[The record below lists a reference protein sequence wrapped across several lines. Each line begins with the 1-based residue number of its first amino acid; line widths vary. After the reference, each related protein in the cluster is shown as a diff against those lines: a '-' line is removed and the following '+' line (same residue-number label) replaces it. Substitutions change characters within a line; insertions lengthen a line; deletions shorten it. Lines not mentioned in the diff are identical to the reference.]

1 MKTPL
6 PTRWAEWLEWRLLG
20 PDACIRNVFLPAHS
34 RHWKNQTN
42 LVAAILHSV
51 GLAALLAAS
60 MSDAGQ
66 TPMMKQYHAMR
77 RSLPQDVLL
86 FFRLGDFYE
95 MFFEDAKVAASILN
109 LALTKRNDIPM
120 CGVPYHSAT
129 GYIARLIRGGKRVAI
144 AEQTTEPVPG
154 KLVEREISQVISA
167 GTVIDLNM
175 LESRRNNYLAAVYRS
190 SPKLLGLAVVDH
202 TTGEFRVAEFAESA
216 ELDDELGRL
225 QPAEVIHADEQTE
238 EFGAIKGA
246 TAVEAWPFLY
256 DQAHHFLLDHFKVQS
271 LDGFGCGGMKAAPCA
286 AGAILFYLRDVL
298 RRNTAHIRR
307 MQRAAND
314 KCVIIDAASRAN
326 LDLVSHRSG
335 QEHTLLAALDRTNTP
350 MGARRLRDWIL
361 HPLREL
367 EPLRARQDVI
377 EALIAQP
384 FILTKC
390 RETLKDIRDIERTL
404 GRLNQ
409 AGNARDMQVLGQ
421 SLMEVPNVRAHLE
434 ALGGGL
440 ALVSELAPRLRDF
453 HEVTD
458 LIARAIVDE
467 PPGTTKDGG
476 LIRDGWNAE
485 LDEIRRASTDG
496 KQWVADLQTREIE
509 RTGIS
514 SLKVKFNAVFG
525 YFIEITK
532 ANLAK
537 VPLDYTRKQT
547 TANGERF
554 ITPELKQMEDKIL
567 GADER
572 AKRIEFEEF
581 QSLRTRV
588 LEHMDAIQD
597 TADAL
602 AVVDVLCGLTE
613 TARLFNYCRPLLNDS
628 LSLYIKDGRHPVLD
642 QNLTEEKFVPNDVL
656 LEPGENRLIILTGPN
671 MAGKSTYIRQVA
683 LLTLMAQ
690 TGSFIP
696 AARAEIGLVDRIFT
710 RVGASDDL
718 SRGQSTFMVEMN
730 ETAAILNNATD
741 RSLVIL
747 DEIGRGTATFDGLA
761 IAWSVAEHLH
771 DEVQCRTIFAT
782 HYHELTALSDKRPA
796 VRNANVAVRE
806 WNDRIIFLR
815 KIIPGAADKSYG
827 IQVAR
832 LAGLPQPIIER
843 AKQILGKLEGGSH
856 HPDGPPQENSVATMK
871 KPRAKKTA
879 SAEEV
884 NGPVTRQVELEL
896 F

>member
-1 MKTPL
+1 
-6 PTRWAEWLEWRLLG
+6 
-20 PDACIRNVFLPAHS
+20 
-34 RHWKNQTN
+34 
-42 LVAAILHSV
+42 
-51 GLAALLAAS
+51 
-60 MSDAGQ
+60 MSADTQ

-77 RSLPQDVLL
+77 RSLPADVLL

-109 LALTKRNDIPM
+109 VALTKRNEMPM

-129 GYIARLIRGGKRVAI
+129 GYIARLIRSGKRVAI
-144 AEQTTEPVPG
+144 AEQTSEPVPG
-154 KLVEREISQVISA
+154 KLVEREITQVISA

-202 TTGEFRVAEFAESA
+202 TTGEFRIVEFADRE
-216 ELDDELGRL
+216 ELEDELGRL
-225 QPAEVIHADEQTE
+225 QPAEVIHADDQAA
-238 EFGAIKGA
+238 EFGGLKGA
-246 TAVEAWPFLY
+246 TAVESWPFLY
-256 DQAHHFLLDHFKVQS
+256 DQAMHGLLDHFKVQS
-271 LDGFGCGGMKAAPCA
+271 LDGFGCGGMKAAACA
-286 AGAILFYLRDVL
+286 AGAILYYLRDVL
-298 RRNTAHIRR
+298 RRNTSHIRR
-307 MQRAAND
+307 LQRAANE

-335 QEHTLLAALDRTNTP
+335 QENTLLAALDRTNTP

-367 EPLRARQDVI
+367 EPLRARQDLI

-384 FILTKC
+384 FLLTKC

-409 AGNARDMQVLGQ
+409 SGNARDMQVLGQ

-434 ALGGGL
+434 ALGEGL
-440 ALVSELAPRLRDF
+440 ALVGELTPRLRDF

-476 LIRDGWNAE
+476 LIRDGWHAE

-496 KQWVADLQTREIE
+496 KQWIADLQTREIE

-532 ANLAK
+532 SNLTK

-547 TANGERF
+547 TANGERY

-572 AKRIEFEEF
+572 ARRIEFEEF

-597 TADAL
+597 TAEAL
-602 AVVDVLCGLTE
+602 AVVDVLCGLAE

-696 AARAEIGLVDRIFT
+696 AAQAEIGLVDRIFT
-710 RVGASDDL
+710 RVGASDDI

-747 DEIGRGTATFDGLA
+747 DEIGRGTATFDGLS
-761 IAWSVAEHLH
+761 IAWAVAEHLH

-843 AKQILGKLEGGSH
+843 AKQILHKLEGGSH
-856 HPDGPPQENSVATMK
+856 NPDAAPVTEDTVAVVK
-871 KPRAKKTA
+871 KPRTRRTA

-884 NGPVTRQVELEL
+884 GGPVSRQAELEL
-896 F
+896 FS

>member
-1 MKTPL
+1 MEVRDL
-6 PTRWAEWLEWRLLG
+6 SQVLRSWG
-20 PDACIRNVFLPAHS
+20 PVSI
-34 RHWKNQTN
+34 WT
-42 LVAAILHSV
+42 AI
-51 GLAALLAAS
+51 

-66 TPMMKQYHAMR
+66 TPMMKQYHALR

-109 LALTKRNDIPM
+109 LSLTRRNEIPM
-120 CGVPYHSAT
+120 CGVPYHSAE
-129 GYIARLIRGGKRVAI
+129 GYISRLIRAGKRVAI
-144 AEQTTEPVPG
+144 AEQTTAPIPG

-167 GTVIDLNM
+167 GTVIDMNM
-175 LESRRNNYLAAVYRS
+175 LDTRRNNYVAAAYRS
-190 SPKLLGLAVVDH
+190 SAKLLGLACVDL
-202 TTGEFRVAEFAESA
+202 TTGECRLAEFGDIA
-216 ELDDELGRL
+216 ELVDEIGRL
-225 QPAEVIHADEQTE
+225 HPAETLHSDEQTG
-238 EFGAIKGA
+238 EFAALKGA
-246 TAVEAWPFLY
+246 TVIEPWPFHY
-256 DQAHHFLLDHFKVQS
+256 DQAHHLLLEHFKVQS
-271 LDGFGCGGMKAAPCA
+271 LDGFGCGGMKAAASC
-286 AGAILFYLRDVL
+286 AGAILYYLRDVL
-298 RRNTAHIRR
+298 RRNVAHIRR
-307 MQRAAND
+307 IQRAEND
-314 KCVIIDAASRAN
+314 KVVLIDAASRAN
-326 LDLVSHRSG
+326 LDLVTSRSG
-335 QEHTLLAALDRTNTP
+335 QEHTLLSALDRTNTP

-367 EPLRARQDVI
+367 GPLRARQDLI
-377 EALIAQP
+377 ESLIAQP
-384 FILTKC
+384 FLLTKC
-390 RETLKDIRDIERTL
+390 RETLKDIRDVERAL

-409 AGNARDMQVLGQ
+409 SGNARDMLVLGQ
-421 SLMEVPNVRAHLE
+421 SLSEVPNVRAHLE
-434 ALGGGL
+434 ALGEGL
-440 ALVSELAPRLRDF
+440 ALASELCPRLRDF
-453 HEVTD
+453 AEVTD
-458 LIARAIVDE
+458 LVSRAIVDE

-476 LIRDGWNAE
+476 ILREGWHAE

-496 KQWVADLQTREIE
+496 KQWIADLQTREIE

-532 ANLAK
+532 SNLGK

-547 TANGERF
+547 TANGERY

-572 AKRIEFEEF
+572 ARRIEFEEF

-597 TADAL
+597 AAEAL
-602 AVVDVLCGLTE
+602 AVVDVLCGLAE

-628 LSLYIKDGRHPVLD
+628 YSLYIKDGRHPVLD

-656 LEPGENRLIILTGPN
+656 LEPQENRLIILTGPN

-696 AARAEIGLVDRIFT
+696 AAQAEIGIVDRIFT
-710 RVGASDDL
+710 RVGASDDI

-730 ETAAILNNATD
+730 ETSAILNNATD

-771 DEVQCRTIFAT
+771 DEVKCRTIFAT

-815 KIIPGAADKSYG
+815 KIIPGPADKSYG

-843 AKQILGKLEGGSH
+843 AKQILARLEGGSH
-856 HPDGPPQENSVATMK
+856 QLDSPAPPQEDPGAALK

-884 NGPVTRQVELEL
+884 NGPATRQVELEL

>member
-1 MKTPL
+1 
-6 PTRWAEWLEWRLLG
+6 
-20 PDACIRNVFLPAHS
+20 
-34 RHWKNQTN
+34 
-42 LVAAILHSV
+42 
-51 GLAALLAAS
+51 
-60 MSDAGQ
+60 
-66 TPMMKQYHAMR
+66 MMKQYHAMR
-77 RSLPQDVLL
+77 RSLPADVIL
-86 FFRLGDFYE
+86 FYRLGDFYE
-95 MFFEDAKVAASILN
+95 MFFEDAKVAAGILN
-109 LALTKRNDIPM
+109 LALTRRNDMPM
-120 CGVPYHSAT
+120 CGVPYHAAE
-129 GYIARLIRGGKRVAI
+129 GYIARLVKEGKRVAI
-144 AEQTTEPVPG
+144 AEQTSEPIPG
-154 KLVEREISQVISA
+154 KLVEREISQVITA

-190 SPKLLGLAVVDH
+190 SAKSLGLAFVDH
-202 TTGEFRVAEFAESA
+202 TTGEFRVVEFT
-216 ELDDELGRL
+216 ELSELIDELGRL
-225 QPAEVIHADEQTE
+225 QPAEVLHSDEQTG
-238 EFGAIKGA
+238 EFGALKGA
-246 TAVEAWPFLY
+246 TALEPWPFLY
-256 DQAHHFLLDHFKVQS
+256 DQAHHLLLEHFKVQS
-271 LDGFGCGGMKAAPCA
+271 LDGFGCAGMKPAASA
-286 AGAILFYLRDVL
+286 AGAILYYIRDVL
-298 RRNTAHIRR
+298 RRNVAHIRR
-307 MQRAAND
+307 LQAAGND
-314 KCVIIDAASRAN
+314 KTVVIDAASRAN
-326 LDLVSHRSG
+326 LDLVSNRNG
-335 QEHTLLAALDRTNTP
+335 QEHTLLSAMDRTCTP

-367 EPLRARQDVI
+367 EPLHARQDVI
-377 EALIAQP
+377 ESLITQP
-384 FILTKC
+384 FLLTKC
-390 RETLKDIRDIERTL
+390 RETLRDIRDVERTL

-409 AGNARDMQVLGQ
+409 AGSARDMQTLGL
-421 SLMEVPNVRAHLE
+421 SLAQVPDVRAHLE
-434 ALGGGL
+434 ALGGSL
-440 ALVSELAPRLRDF
+440 TLVHELSPRLRDF
-453 HEVTD
+453 QEVTS

-467 PPGTTKDGG
+467 PPGTVKDGG
-476 LIRDGWNAE
+476 LFREGWHAE
-485 LDEIRRASTDG
+485 LDELRRASTDG
-496 KQWVADLQTREIE
+496 KQWIADLQTREIE
-509 RTGIS
+509 RTGIK

-532 ANLAK
+532 SNLAS
-537 VPLDYTRKQT
+537 VPDDYTRKQT
-547 TANGERF
+547 TANGERY

-572 AKRIEFEEF
+572 SKRLEYEEF
-581 QSLRTRV
+581 QLLRARL

-602 AVVDVLCGLTE
+602 AVVDVLCGLAE

-642 QNLTEEKFVPNDVL
+642 QNLTDEKFVPNDVL
-656 LEPGENRLIILTGPN
+656 LEPNENRLVILTGPN

-696 AARAEIGLVDRIFT
+696 AAQAEIGLVDRIFT

-771 DEVQCRTIFAT
+771 DNVQCRTIFAT

-856 HPDGPPQENSVATMK
+856 NPDGPAPPQENTVATAK

-879 SAEEV
+879 SAEDV

>member
-1 MKTPL
+1 
-6 PTRWAEWLEWRLLG
+6 
-20 PDACIRNVFLPAHS
+20 
-34 RHWKNQTN
+34 
-42 LVAAILHSV
+42 
-51 GLAALLAAS
+51 
-60 MSDAGQ
+60 
-66 TPMMKQYHAMR
+66 MMKQYHALR
-77 RSLPQDVLL
+77 RTLPADVLL

-95 MFFEDAKVAASILN
+95 MFFEDAMAAAGILN
-109 LALTKRNDIPM
+109 VALTKRNDMPM
-120 CGVPYHSAT
+120 CGVPYHSAE
-129 GYIARLIRGGKRVAI
+129 GYIAKLIRHGKRVAI
-144 AEQTTEPVPG
+144 AEQTSEPVPG
-154 KLVEREISQVISA
+154 RIVEREISQVISA

-175 LESRRNNYLAAVYRS
+175 LESRRNNYLAAVFRS
-190 SPKLLGLAVVDH
+190 SPKVLGLAFIDH
-202 TTGEFRVAEFAESA
+202 TTGEFRVSEFAGIS
-216 ELDDELGRL
+216 ELLDELGRL
-225 QPAEVIHADEQTE
+225 QPAEMLYADDQTP
-238 EFGAIKGA
+238 EFGALKGA
-246 TAVEAWPFLY
+246 TALEVWPFMY
-256 DQAHHFLLDHFKVQS
+256 DQAHHLLLEHFKVQS
-271 LDGFGCGGMKAAPCA
+271 LDGFGCAGMRAAASA
-286 AGAILFYLRDVL
+286 AGAILYYIRDVL
-298 RRNTAHIRR
+298 RRSVAHVRR
-307 MQRAAND
+307 MQAAGNE
-314 KCVIIDAASRAN
+314 KTVIIDAASRAN

-335 QEHTLLAALDRTNTP
+335 LENTLLYALDRTGTP

-367 EPLRARQDVI
+367 ELLKARQDVI
-377 EALIAQP
+377 EAMIAQS

-390 RETLKDIRDIERTL
+390 RETLRDIRDIERTL
-404 GRLNQ
+404 SRLNQ
-409 AGNARDMQVLGQ
+409 AGNARDMQTLGT
-421 SLMEVPNVRAHLE
+421 SLKQVPDVSAHLE
-434 ALGGGL
+434 ALGRSL
-440 ALVSELAPRLRDF
+440 ALVAELAPRLRDF
-453 HEVTD
+453 TEVTD
-458 LIARAIVDE
+458 LIAKAIVDE
-467 PPGTTKDGG
+467 PPAPVKEGG
-476 LIRDGWNAE
+476 IFRDGWHAE
-485 LDEIRRASTDG
+485 LDELRRASTDG
-496 KQWVADLQTREIE
+496 KQWIADLQAREIE
-509 RTGIS
+509 RTGIK

-532 ANLAK
+532 SNLSS
-537 VPLDYTRKQT
+537 VPADYTRKQT
-547 TANGERF
+547 TANGERY

-572 AKRIEFEEF
+572 MKRLEYEEF
-581 QSLRTRV
+581 QILRARV
-588 LEHMDAIQD
+588 LQHMDAIQD

-602 AVVDVLCGLTE
+602 AVVDVLCSLAE

-656 LEPGENRLIILTGPN
+656 LEPAENRLIILTGPN

-696 AARAEIGLVDRIFT
+696 ASQAEIGLVDRIFT

-730 ETAAILNNATD
+730 ETAAILNNATE

-771 DEVQCRTIFAT
+771 DNVQCRTIFAT

-815 KIIPGAADKSYG
+815 RIIPGAADKSYG

-832 LAGLPQPIIER
+832 LAGLPQPIIDR
-843 AKQILGKLEGGSH
+843 AKEILGKLESTGQQ
-856 HPDGPPQENSVATMK
+856 PDAIGHAAVESTPLR
-871 KPRAKKTA
+871 KPRARKAA

-884 NGPVTRQVELEL
+884 DGPVSKQAELEL
-896 F
+896 FN

>member
-1 MKTPL
+1 
-6 PTRWAEWLEWRLLG
+6 
-20 PDACIRNVFLPAHS
+20 
-34 RHWKNQTN
+34 
-42 LVAAILHSV
+42 
-51 GLAALLAAS
+51 
-60 MSDAGQ
+60 MSADTQ

-77 RSLPQDVLL
+77 RSLPADVLL

-109 LALTKRNDIPM
+109 VALTKRNEMPM

-129 GYIARLIRGGKRVAI
+129 GYIARLIRSGKRVAI
-144 AEQTTEPVPG
+144 AEQTSEPVPG
-154 KLVEREISQVISA
+154 KLVEREITQVISA

-202 TTGEFRVAEFAESA
+202 TTGEFRIVEFANRD
-216 ELDDELGRL
+216 ELEDELGRL
-225 QPAEVIHADEQTE
+225 QPAEVIHADDQAA
-238 EFGAIKGA
+238 EFGGFKGA
-246 TAVEAWPFLY
+246 TAVESWPFLY
-256 DQAHHFLLDHFKVQS
+256 DQAMHGLLDHFKVQS

-286 AGAILFYLRDVL
+286 AGAILYYLRDVL
-298 RRNTAHIRR
+298 RRNTSHIRR
-307 MQRAAND
+307 LQRAANE

-335 QEHTLLAALDRTNTP
+335 QENTLLAALDRTNTP

-367 EPLRARQDVI
+367 EPLRARQDLI

-384 FILTKC
+384 FLLTKC

-404 GRLNQ
+404 ARLNQ
-409 AGNARDMQVLGQ
+409 SGNARDIQVLGQ

-434 ALGGGL
+434 ALGEGL
-440 ALVSELAPRLRDF
+440 ALVGELTPRLRDF

-476 LIRDGWNAE
+476 LIRDGWHAE

-496 KQWVADLQTREIE
+496 KQWIADLQTREIE
-509 RTGIS
+509 RTGIN

-532 ANLAK
+532 ANLTK

-572 AKRIEFEEF
+572 ARRIEFEEF
-581 QSLRTRV
+581 QSLRARA

-597 TADAL
+597 TAEAL
-602 AVVDVLCGLTE
+602 AVVDVLCGLAE

-696 AARAEIGLVDRIFT
+696 AAQAEIGLVDRIFT

-843 AKQILGKLEGGSH
+843 AKQILGKLEGRSH
-856 HPDGPPQENSVATMK
+856 NPDAPAAENTVAVVK

-884 NGPVTRQVELEL
+884 GGPVSRQVELEL

>member
-1 MKTPL
+1 
-6 PTRWAEWLEWRLLG
+6 
-20 PDACIRNVFLPAHS
+20 
-34 RHWKNQTN
+34 
-42 LVAAILHSV
+42 
-51 GLAALLAAS
+51 
-60 MSDAGQ
+60 MSDSGL

-77 RSLPQDVLL
+77 RSLPADVLL

-95 MFFEDAKVAASILN
+95 MFFEDAKVAAGILN
-109 LALTKRNDIPM
+109 VALTRRNDMPM

-129 GYIARLIRGGKRVAI
+129 GYIAKLIRHGKRVAI
-144 AEQTTEPVPG
+144 AEQTSEPIPG
-154 KLVEREISQVISA
+154 KIVDREITQVISA
-167 GTVIDLNM
+167 GTIIDLNM
-175 LESRRNNYLAAVYRS
+175 LESRRNNYLAAAFRS
-190 SPKLLGLAVVDH
+190 SAKLLGLAFVDH
-202 TTGEFRVAEFAESA
+202 TTGEFRVAEYADIS
-216 ELDDELGRL
+216 ELMDEIGRL
-225 QPAEVIHADEQTE
+225 QPAELLHPDDQTG
-238 EFGAIKGA
+238 EFGALKGA
-246 TAVEAWPFLY
+246 TALEPWPFLY
-256 DQAHHFLLDHFKVQS
+256 DQAHHLLLEHFKVQS
-271 LDGFGCGGMKAAPCA
+271 LDGFGCAGMKAAASA
-286 AGAILFYLRDVL
+286 AGAILYYIRDVL
-298 RRNTAHIRR
+298 RRNVTHIRR
-307 MQRAAND
+307 MQAAGNE
-314 KCVIIDAASRAN
+314 KSVIIDAASRAN

-335 QEHTLLAALDRTNTP
+335 AENTLLYALDRTNTP

-377 EALIAQP
+377 EALMAQP

-390 RETLKDIRDIERTL
+390 RETLKEIRDIERTL
-404 GRLNQ
+404 SRLNQ

-421 SLMEVPNVRAHLE
+421 SLKEVPNVRAHLQ
-434 ALGGGL
+434 ALGDGL
-440 ALVSELAPRLRDF
+440 PLVEEFAPRLRDF
-453 HEVTD
+453 VEVTD
-458 LIARAIVDE
+458 LIERAIVDE
-467 PPGTTKDGG
+467 PPAPVKEGG
-476 LIRDGWNAE
+476 IFRDGWLPE
-485 LDEIRRASTDG
+485 LDEIRRGSTDG
-496 KQWVADLQTREIE
+496 KQWIADLQTREIE
-509 RTGIS
+509 RTGIK

-532 ANLAK
+532 SNLGN

-547 TANGERF
+547 TANGERY

-572 AKRIEFEEF
+572 TKRIEYEEF
-581 QSLRTRV
+581 QNLRIRV
-588 LEHMDAIQD
+588 LQHMDAIQD

-656 LEPGENRLIILTGPN
+656 LEPAENRLIILTGPN

-696 AARAEIGLVDRIFT
+696 AAQAEIGLVDRIFT

-771 DEVQCRTIFAT
+771 DQVKCRTIFAT

-832 LAGLPQPIIER
+832 LAGLPQPIIDR
-843 AKQILGKLEGGSH
+843 AKQILAKLEAPSQK
-856 HPDGPPQENSVATMK
+856 PDAAAEPAAENAVAGLK
-871 KPRAKKTA
+871 KPRARKTA

-884 NGPVTRQVELEL
+884 GGPVSQQVELEL

>member
-1 MKTPL
+1 
-6 PTRWAEWLEWRLLG
+6 
-20 PDACIRNVFLPAHS
+20 
-34 RHWKNQTN
+34 
-42 LVAAILHSV
+42 
-51 GLAALLAAS
+51 

-77 RSLPQDVLL
+77 RTLPADVLL

-95 MFFEDAKVAASILN
+95 MFFEDAKVAAGILN
-109 LALTKRNDIPM
+109 VALTKRNDIPM

-129 GYIARLIRGGKRVAI
+129 GYIARLIRSGKRVAI
-144 AEQTTEPVPG
+144 AEQTSEPTPG
-154 KLVEREISQVISA
+154 KIVEREISQVISA

-202 TTGEFRVAEFAESA
+202 TTGEFRVAEFLEID
-216 ELDDELGRL
+216 ELHDELGRL
-225 QPAEVIHADEQTE
+225 QPAEVIHADEQTG

-246 TAVEAWPFLY
+246 TAVEAWPFLF
-256 DQAHHFLLDHFKVQS
+256 DQAMHCLLDHFKVQS
-271 LDGFGCGGMKAAPCA
+271 LDGFGCAGMKAAPCA
-286 AGAILFYLRDVL
+286 AGAILHYLRDVL
-298 RRNTAHIRR
+298 RRNTTHIRR
-307 MQRAAND
+307 LQRAANEQ
-314 KCVIIDAASRAN
+314 CVIIDAASRAN

-367 EPLRARQDVI
+367 EPLHARQDVI
-377 EALIAQP
+377 EALIAQS
-384 FILTKC
+384 FLLTKC
-390 RETLKDIRDIERTL
+390 RETLRDIRDIERTL

-421 SLMEVPNVRAHLE
+421 SLREVPNVRAHLE

-440 ALVSELAPRLRDF
+440 ALVGELAPRLRDF
-453 HEVTD
+453 TEVTD

-476 LIRDGWNAE
+476 ILRDGWLPD

-532 ANLAK
+532 SNLAK

-547 TANGERF
+547 TANGERY

-581 QSLRTRV
+581 QNLRTRV
-588 LEHMDAIQD
+588 LEHMDGIQD

-602 AVVDVLCGLTE
+602 AVVDVLCGLAE

-656 LEPGENRLIILTGPN
+656 LEPAENRLIILTGPN

-696 AARAEIGLVDRIFT
+696 AAQAEIGLVDRIFT

-747 DEIGRGTATFDGLA
+747 DEIGRGTATFDGLS

-771 DEVQCRTIFAT
+771 DEVKCRTIFAT

-815 KIIPGAADKSYG
+815 KIVPGAADKSYG

-843 AKQILGKLEGGSH
+843 AKQILHKLESNGQQ
-856 HPDGPPQENSVATMK
+856 PDAPAGAVEENTVAMVK
-871 KPRAKKTA
+871 KPRAKKIA

>member
-1 MKTPL
+1 
-6 PTRWAEWLEWRLLG
+6 
-20 PDACIRNVFLPAHS
+20 
-34 RHWKNQTN
+34 
-42 LVAAILHSV
+42 
-51 GLAALLAAS
+51 

-95 MFFEDAKVAASILN
+95 MFFEDAKTAAAILN

-129 GYIARLIRGGKRVAI
+129 GYIARLIKNGKRVAI
-144 AEQTTEPVPG
+144 AEQMQEPVPG
-154 KLVEREISQVISA
+154 KLVEREITQVISA

-190 SPKLLGLAVVDH
+190 GPKLLGLAFVDH
-202 TTGEFRVAEFAESA
+202 TTGEFRLTEFAERA

-225 QPAEVIHADEQTE
+225 QPAEVIHADEQTG
-238 EFGAIKGA
+238 EFGDIKGA
-246 TAVEAWPFLY
+246 TAVEAWPFLH
-256 DQAHHFLLDHFKVQS
+256 DQAMHFLLDHFKVQS

-298 RRNTAHIRR
+298 RRNTSHIRR

-335 QEHTLLAALDRTNTP
+335 QENTLLAALDRTNTP

-409 AGNARDMQVLGQ
+409 AGNARDMLVLGQ
-421 SLMEVPNVRAHLE
+421 SLKEVPNVRAHLE
-434 ALGGGL
+434 ALGEGL
-440 ALVSELAPRLRDF
+440 ALVNELAPRLRDF
-453 HEVTD
+453 HEVTG
-458 LIARAIVDE
+458 LIAGAITDE

-476 LIRDGWNAE
+476 ILRDGWLPE
-485 LDEIRRASTDG
+485 LDELRRASTDG
-496 KQWVADLQTREIE
+496 KQWIADLQTREIE
-509 RTGIS
+509 RTGIN

-581 QSLRTRV
+581 QSLRARV

-602 AVVDVLCGLTE
+602 AVVDVLCGLAE

-696 AARAEIGLVDRIFT
+696 AAQAEIGLVDRIFT

-843 AKQILGKLEGGSH
+843 AKQILHKLEGGSH
-856 HPDGPPQENSVATMK
+856 NPDAAPAAENTVAVVK

-884 NGPVTRQVELEL
+884 GGPVTRQVEMEL

>member
-1 MKTPL
+1 
-6 PTRWAEWLEWRLLG
+6 
-20 PDACIRNVFLPAHS
+20 
-34 RHWKNQTN
+34 
-42 LVAAILHSV
+42 
-51 GLAALLAAS
+51 
-60 MSDAGQ
+60 MSSDSL

-77 RSLPQDVLL
+77 RSLPADVLL

-95 MFFEDAKVAASILN
+95 MFFEDAKVAAGILN
-109 LALTKRNDIPM
+109 VALTRRNDMPM
-120 CGVPYHSAT
+120 CGVPYHSAE
-129 GYIARLIRGGKRVAI
+129 GYIARLIRHGKRVAI
-144 AEQTTEPVPG
+144 AEQMAEPVPG
-154 KLVEREISQVISA
+154 KLVEREITQVISA
-167 GTVIDLNM
+167 GTIIDLNM
-175 LESRRNNYLAAVYRS
+175 LESRRNNYLAAVFRG
-190 SPKLLGLAVVDH
+190 PKALGLAFVDH
-202 TTGEFRVAEFAESA
+202 TTGEFRVAEFADIA
-216 ELDDELGRL
+216 ELLDELGRL
-225 QPAEVIHADEQTE
+225 QPAEVLHAEDQTP
-238 EFGAIKGA
+238 EFGALKGA
-246 TAVEAWPFLY
+246 TALEPWPFLY
-256 DQAHHFLLDHFKVQS
+256 DQAHHLLLEHFKVQS
-271 LDGFGCGGMKAAPCA
+271 LDGFGCAGMRAAASA
-286 AGAILFYLRDVL
+286 AGAILYYIRDVL
-298 RRNTAHIRR
+298 RRNVSHMRR
-307 MQRAAND
+307 LQAAEND
-314 KCVIIDAASRAN
+314 KTVVIDAASRAN

-335 QEHTLLAALDRTNTP
+335 TEHTLLAALDRTNTP

-367 EPLRARQDVI
+367 EPLRARQDLI
-377 EALIAQP
+377 EAFIAQP

-390 RETLKDIRDIERTL
+390 RETLRAIRDVERTL
-404 GRLNQ
+404 SRLNQ
-409 AGNARDMQVLGQ
+409 SGNARDMQTLGI
-421 SLMEVPNVRAHLE
+421 SLLQVPDVRAHLE

-440 ALVSELAPRLRDF
+440 QIAGELAPRLRDF
-453 HEVTD
+453 QELTH

-467 PPGTTKDGG
+467 PPSAVKEGG
-476 LIRDGWNAE
+476 IFRDGWNAE
-485 LDEIRRASTDG
+485 LDELRHASTDG
-496 KQWVADLQTREIE
+496 KQWIADLQTREIE
-509 RTGIS
+509 RTGIR

-525 YFIEITK
+525 YFIEVTK
-532 ANLAK
+532 SNLGS
-537 VPLDYTRKQT
+537 VPNDYTRKQT
-547 TANGERF
+547 TVGSERY

-572 AKRIEFEEF
+572 AKRLEYEEF
-581 QSLRTRV
+581 QALRARV
-588 LEHMDAIQD
+588 LQHMDTIQD

-602 AVVDVLCGLTE
+602 AVIDVLCGLAE

-656 LEPGENRLIILTGPN
+656 LEPNENRLVILTGPN

-696 AARAEIGLVDRIFT
+696 ASQAEIGLVDRIFT

-730 ETAAILNNATD
+730 ETAAILNNATE

-771 DEVQCRTIFAT
+771 DNVRCRTIFAT
-782 HYHELTALSDKRPA
+782 HYHELTALADKRPA

-806 WNDRIIFLR
+806 WNERIIFLR

-832 LAGLPQPIIER
+832 LAGLPQPIIDR
-843 AKQILGKLEGGSH
+843 AKQILNLLEAPGQQ
-856 HPDGPPQENSVATMK
+856 PDSPAGEAAPSTPLK
-871 KPRAKKTA
+871 KSRAKKTA
-879 SAEEV
+879 TAADV
-884 NGPVTRQVELEL
+884 DGPVSQQAEMEL

>member
-1 MKTPL
+1 
-6 PTRWAEWLEWRLLG
+6 
-20 PDACIRNVFLPAHS
+20 
-34 RHWKNQTN
+34 
-42 LVAAILHSV
+42 
-51 GLAALLAAS
+51 
-60 MSDAGQ
+60 MSDSGQ

-77 RSLPQDVLL
+77 RSLPADVIL

-95 MFFEDAKVAASILN
+95 MFFDDAKVAAGILN
-109 LALTKRNDIPM
+109 LALTRRNDMPM
-120 CGVPYHSAT
+120 CGVPYHAAE
-129 GYIARLIRGGKRVAI
+129 GYIARLVREGKRVAI
-144 AEQTTEPVPG
+144 AEQTSEPIPG
-154 KLVEREISQVISA
+154 KLVEREIAQVISA
-167 GTVIDLNM
+167 GSVIDLNM
-175 LESRRNNYLAAVYRS
+175 LESRRNNYLAAVFRS
-190 SPKLLGLAVVDH
+190 SAKSLGLAFVDH
-202 TTGEFRVAEFAESA
+202 TTGEFRISEFTDIT
-216 ELDDELGRL
+216 ELVDELGRL
-225 QPAEVIHADEQTE
+225 QPAELLYSDEQTG
-238 EFGAIKGA
+238 EFGALKAA
-246 TAVEAWPFLY
+246 TALEPWPFLY
-256 DQAHHFLLDHFKVQS
+256 DQAHHLLLEHFKVQS
-271 LDGFGCGGMKAAPCA
+271 LDGFGCAGMKAGASA
-286 AGAILFYLRDVL
+286 AGAILYYLRDVL
-298 RRNTAHIRR
+298 RRNVQHLRKL
-307 MQRAAND
+307 QRSGNE
-314 KCVIIDAASRAN
+314 KTVLIDAASRAN

-335 QEHTLLAALDRTNTP
+335 QEHTLLAALDRTCTP

-367 EPLRARQDVI
+367 EPLVARQDVI
-377 EALIAQP
+377 ESLIAQP

-390 RETLKDIRDIERTL
+390 RETLRDIRDVERTL

-409 AGNARDMQVLGQ
+409 SGNARDMQTLGG
-421 SLMEVPNVRAHLE
+421 SLAQVPDVRAHLS
-434 ALGGGL
+434 ALGGSL
-440 ALVSELAPRLRDF
+440 ALVDELAPRLRDF
-453 HEVTD
+453 AELTA
-458 LIARAIVDE
+458 LISRALVAE
-467 PPGTTKDGG
+467 PPASVKDGG
-476 LIRDGWNAE
+476 IFRDGWHPE
-485 LDEIRRASTDG
+485 LDELRRASTDG
-496 KQWVADLQTREIE
+496 KQWIADLQTREIE

-532 ANLAK
+532 SNLAK
-537 VPLDYTRKQT
+537 APADYTRKQT

-572 AKRIEFEEF
+572 SKRLEYEEF
-581 QSLRTRV
+581 QALRTRV

-597 TADAL
+597 TAEAL
-602 AVVDVLCGLTE
+602 AFVDVLCCLAE

-656 LEPGENRLIILTGPN
+656 LEPQENRLIILTGPN

-696 AARAEIGLVDRIFT
+696 AAQAEIGLVDRIFT

-730 ETAAILNNATD
+730 ETAAILNNATG

-843 AKQILGKLEGGSH
+843 AKQILHTLEGGSH
-856 HPDGPPQENSVATMK
+856 QPDAAPASEPAAK
-871 KPRAKKTA
+871 KPRPKKTV
-879 SAEEV
+879 SAEAIG
-884 NGPVTRQVELEL
+884 GPVTQQVELEL

>member
-1 MKTPL
+1 
-6 PTRWAEWLEWRLLG
+6 
-20 PDACIRNVFLPAHS
+20 
-34 RHWKNQTN
+34 
-42 LVAAILHSV
+42 
-51 GLAALLAAS
+51 

-77 RSLPQDVLL
+77 RSLPLDVLL

-109 LALTKRNDIPM
+109 LALTKRNDVPM

-144 AEQTTEPVPG
+144 AEQTSEPVPG
-154 KLVEREISQVISA
+154 KLVEREISQIISA

-190 SPKLLGLAVVDH
+190 SAKLLGLAVVDH
-202 TTGEFRVAEFAESA
+202 TTGEFRVGEFAERD

-225 QPAEVIHADEQTE
+225 QPVEVIHADEQTG

-256 DQAHHFLLDHFKVQS
+256 DQAMHFLLDHFKVQS

-307 MQRAAND
+307 MQRASNER
-314 KCVIIDAASRAN
+314 CVIIDAASRAN

-335 QEHTLLAALDRTNTP
+335 QENTLLHALDRTNTP

-367 EPLRARQDVI
+367 EPLRARQDFI

-409 AGNARDMQVLGQ
+409 AGNARDMLVLGQ
-421 SLMEVPNVRAHLE
+421 SLKEVPDVRGHLE
-434 ALGGGL
+434 ALGSL

-453 HEVTD
+453 TEVTD

-476 LIRDGWNAE
+476 LIRDGWHAE
-485 LDEIRRASTDG
+485 LDDIRRASTDG
-496 KQWVADLQTREIE
+496 KQWIADLQTREIE
-509 RTGIS
+509 RTGIN

-547 TANGERF
+547 TSLGERF

-572 AKRIEFEEF
+572 AKRIEHEEF
-581 QSLRTRV
+581 QSLRARV

-597 TADAL
+597 TAESL
-602 AVVDVLCGLTE
+602 AVVDVLCGLAE

-696 AARAEIGLVDRIFT
+696 ATQAEIGLVDRIFT

-782 HYHELTALSDKRPA
+782 HYHELTALADKRPA

-843 AKQILGKLEGGSH
+843 AKQILHKLEGGSH
-856 HPDGPPQENSVATMK
+856 NPDAPAVENTVAVVK

-879 SAEEV
+879 SAKEV
-884 NGPVTRQVELEL
+884 GGPVTRQAELEL
-896 F
+896 FA